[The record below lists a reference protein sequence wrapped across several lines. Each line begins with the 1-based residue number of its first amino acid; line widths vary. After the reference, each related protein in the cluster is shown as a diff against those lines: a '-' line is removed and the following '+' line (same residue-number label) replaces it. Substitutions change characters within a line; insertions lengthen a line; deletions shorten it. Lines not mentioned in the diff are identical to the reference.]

1 MATNRSHSDAQD
13 VMELMAAADIMPT
26 PANYEFWYAYI
37 RKANPELVAAADQLL
52 ANHRIIPPSTMAE
65 LRNRFSSVEPLQD
78 LERIV
83 DVTYDQI
90 GKVMQLLGTA
100 DGDARIFQNVLERGK
115 GGLEN
120 SDMVSDHKALIAHM
134 LQATTAMVDRTQR
147 LESQL
152 QQYAEEVVALR
163 SDLDKARTESRTDV
177 LTGLPNRAAFMLHL
191 ENQAARALADRKPI
205 SVLFCDIDHF
215 KSFNDKWG
223 HLIGDEV
230 LRLVAQCL
238 EQLVSGLGYAARYGG
253 EEFVIAL
260 PHKDVSAASDIADQ
274 MRDFIASKTL
284 RARHSQENIGKI
296 TLSMGVAQLR
306 WDDTV
311 DNLLERADRALYL
324 AKQEGR
330 NQVCDETMLEE
341 PQTIAVS
348 A

>member
-1 MATNRSHSDAQD
+1 MVTTRNHSEAQH
-13 VMELMAAADIMPT
+13 VLELMAAAEVMPT
-26 PANYEFWYAYI
+26 PANYEFWYAYV
-37 RKANPELVAAADQLL
+37 RKTNPELVAAADQLL
-52 ANHRIIPPSTMAE
+52 ANKRIIPPSTMAE
-65 LRNRFSSVEPLQD
+65 LRKIYCSTEPHED
-78 LERIV
+78 IERIV
-83 DVTYDQI
+83 DLTYDQI
-90 GKVMQLLGTA
+90 GKVMQLLGSA
-100 DGDARIFQNVLERGK
+100 DGDARIFQDVLQRGK

-120 SDMVSDHKALIAHM
+120 SEMVSDHKALIAHM
-134 LQATTAMVDRTQR
+134 LQATTAMADRTQR

-191 ENQAARALADRKPI
+191 ENQSARALADRKPI

-253 EEFVIAL
+253 EEFVIVL
-260 PHKDVSAASDIADQ
+260 PHKDVRSASDIADQ
-274 MRDFIASKTL
+274 MRDFIATKTL

-306 WDDTV
+306 WDDTLE
-311 DNLLERADRALYL
+311 NLLERADRALYL
-324 AKQEGR
+324 AKQNGR
-330 NQVCDETMLEE
+330 NQVCDESMLDE
-341 PQTIAVS
+341 PHALALQA
-348 A
+348 